1 MISNA
6 PVIEDHFTADSVQIL
21 CCLMDEDELMSSR
34 NYLIE
39 LRLN

>member
-21 CCLMDEDELMSSR
+21 CCLMDEDEFK
-34 NYLIE
+34 E
-39 LRLN
+39 LLD